1 MTVAQFPETFGVS
14 SDRNLGGET
23 ANRPSST
30 ASFYAGSGL
39 DDAPE
44 GTPDRFPEAPAGE
57 YSCSWGQPSN
67 ESCRILIFQDSP
79 QGPDSERRETSE
91 VVLQEWEGV
100 VESVEKETFAASMR
114 DLTAGEAYPGEVAEL
129 PVEDVSDDDMELLET
144 GAVFYLTVG
153 RSVRPNSQQER
164 FGRIVFRRLP
174 PFTSSDFSRAEERA
188 RRLARFLS
196 SKR

>member
-1 MTVAQFPETFGVS
+1 MTAAQFPETFGAS
-14 SDRNLGGET
+14 SDRNLGGE
-23 ANRPSST
+23 AASRPSST
-30 ASFYAGSGL
+30 ASSYAGSGPG
-39 DDAPE
+39 DAPE
-44 GTPDRFPEAPAGE
+44 GTPDRFPEEPAGE
-57 YSCSWGQPSN
+57 HSWGQPSN
-67 ESCRILIFQDSP
+67 ESCRILIFRDSP
-79 QGPDSERRETSE
+79 QGPDGEGRETSE

-153 RSVRPNSQQER
+153 RSVRPNGQQER
-164 FGRIVFRRLP
+164 FGRMVFRRLP

-188 RRLARFLS
+188 RRLARFLGS
-196 SKR
+196 GR

>member
-1 MTVAQFPETFGVS
+1 MTAAQFPENLGAS
-14 SDRNLGGET
+14 SDRNLGGE
-23 ANRPSST
+23 AASRPSST
-30 ASFYAGSGL
+30 ASSYAGSGPG
-39 DDAPE
+39 DAPE
-44 GTPDRFPEAPAGE
+44 ATPDRFPEEPAGGH
-57 YSCSWGQPSN
+57 SWGQPSN
-67 ESCRILIFQDSP
+67 KSCGILIFRDSP
-79 QGPDSERRETSE
+79 QGPDGEGRETSE

-153 RSVRPNSQQER
+153 RSVRPNGQQER
-164 FGRIVFRRLP
+164 FGRMVFRRLP

-188 RRLARFLS
+188 RRLARFLGS
-196 SKR
+196 GR

>member
-1 MTVAQFPETFGVS
+1 MTAAQFPETFGAS
-14 SDRNLGGET
+14 SDRNLGGE
-23 ANRPSST
+23 AASRPSST
-30 ASFYAGSGL
+30 ASSYAGSGP
-39 DDAPE
+39 DHAPE
-44 GTPDRFPEAPAGE
+44 VTPDRFPEEPAGGH
-57 YSCSWGQPSN
+57 SWGQPSN
-67 ESCRILIFQDSP
+67 ESCRILIFRDSP
-79 QGPDSERRETSE
+79 QGPDGEGRETSE

-153 RSVRPNSQQER
+153 RSVRPNGQQER
-164 FGRIVFRRLP
+164 FGRMVFRRLP

-188 RRLARFLS
+188 RRLARFLGS
-196 SKR
+196 GR